1 MYRTTLTPGEPFRR
15 FAIIRP
21 PRNTPAALV
30 RTSGPSLLASAKAS
44 RQGLLAAGARI
55 QLSRHQALFVA
66 CQQRLLL
73 DTGESGLAGCL
84 AAVALGRMGFVRRAG
99 ARLGDWMGQVHRDG
113 LGPADD
119 PASGSVLAW
128 SAAEFVLWTQS
139 RGWMQEHRTSWYHLL
154 ERLADDPGQPGGRS
168 LFGPNGSGRWT
179 SMWRAAALM
188 SGASLLRDDERAHAR
203 WAMIGG
209 QARESLPDQLGQAPW
224 SAAPGRVPDG
234 SAAGIL
240 TSAWLGLLPA
250 DDAGV
255 LTTVKHILAHH
266 WYGGG
271 VLLRGGAHTAATAL
285 LTIVAERGAPG
296 LAANPLDALAGLAS
310 PTGALPTARHATRGA
325 LGQGD
330 DLLGAALFVLI
341 ALDRVRVGRNQLTV
355 LPSLVS
361 AQDLPT
367 PFGRIDVAQGRVS
380 GRWHGQ
386 SPTIT
391 VLAPGEE

>member
-1 MYRTTLTPGEPFRR
+1 
-15 FAIIRP
+15 
-21 PRNTPAALV
+21 
-30 RTSGPSLLASAKAS
+30 
-44 RQGLLAAGARI
+44 
-55 QLSRHQALFVA
+55 
-66 CQQRLLL
+66 
-73 DTGESGLAGCL
+73 
-84 AAVALGRMGFVRRAG
+84 
-99 ARLGDWMGQVHRDG
+99 LGDWMGQVHRDG

-128 SAAEFVLWTQS
+128 AAAEFVRWTQS
-139 RGWMQEHRTSWYHLL
+139 RNWLQEHRTAWCHLL
-154 ERLADDPGQPGGRS
+154 ERLADDPGQPGGRAF
-168 LFGPNGSGRWT
+168 FGSGGSGRWT

-188 SGASLLRDDERAHAR
+188 SGAALLRDDERAHAR
-203 WAMIGG
+203 WAIIGG
-209 QARESLPDQLGQAPW
+209 QAREALPAQLGTAPW

-240 TSAWLGLLPA
+240 TSVWLGLLPA
-250 DDAGV
+250 DESGV

-266 WYGGG
+266 WHGGG

-310 PTGALPTARHATRGA
+310 PTGALPTARHPARGA

-341 ALDRVRVGRNQLTV
+341 ALDRVRVGRNQLSV

-367 PFGRIDVAQGRVS
+367 PFGRIDVGQGRVK
-380 GRWHGQ
+380 GRWHAMA
-386 SPTIT
+386 PTIT
-391 VLAPGEE
+391 VLGTGEE